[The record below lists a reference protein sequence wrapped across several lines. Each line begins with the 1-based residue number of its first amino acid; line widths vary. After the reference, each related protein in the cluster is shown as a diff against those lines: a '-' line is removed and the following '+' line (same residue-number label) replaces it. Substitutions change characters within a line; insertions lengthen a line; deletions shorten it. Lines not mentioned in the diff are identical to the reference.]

1 MFEASVALTCSL
13 SALFKLIFVVERS
26 RRLFVDRNVNHLMCL
41 WVCVDIPEHPV
52 ELQSYQDY
60 QDQGSIELF
69 HMAIFT
75 VETICDNGIY
85 CCLKASIEPTWIKE
99 NSSQESI

>member
-1 MFEASVALTCSL
+1 
-13 SALFKLIFVVERS
+13 
-26 RRLFVDRNVNHLMCL
+26 MCL

-85 CCLKASIEPTWIKE
+85 CCLKTSIEPTWIKE
-99 NSSQESI
+99 NSSQESIWHEDGNREDLEITTILTFTL